1 MKQLRQNAAIHDVG
15 KRSCKATSDKLQGS
29 PEIRPA
35 RMQARTQQT
44 QSQRRQHD
52 VGIAT
57 PPLTQADRPTPL
69 SFSSST
75 LSTPAAAPPPP

>member
-15 KRSCKATSDKLQGS
+15 KKSCKLQGS

-57 PPLTQADRPTPL
+57 PPLTQAGRPTPL

-75 LSTPAAAPPPP
+75 LSTAAAAAAAPP

>member
-1 MKQLRQNAAIHDVG
+1 
-15 KRSCKATSDKLQGS
+15 
-29 PEIRPA
+29 
-35 RMQARTQQT
+35 MQARTQQT

-57 PPLTQADRPTPL
+57 PPLTQADGPTPL

-75 LSTPAAAPPPP
+75 LSTTAAAAPPP